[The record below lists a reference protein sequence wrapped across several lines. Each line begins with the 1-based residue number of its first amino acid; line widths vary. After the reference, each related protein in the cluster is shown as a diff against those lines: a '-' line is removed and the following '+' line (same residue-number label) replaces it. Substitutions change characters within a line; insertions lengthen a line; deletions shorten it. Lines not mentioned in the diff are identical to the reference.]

1 MSASGQFVT
10 KRWEMPYCHDPSAV
24 SWSCVFRCGKV
35 AIQTENCSGQ
45 RMTHPMQCSRCL
57 YMPRFVF
64 ILSQAHPRF
73 LYYHQPLH
81 QLIQKNTKF
90 CWPEEHTQSFNTLKH
105 KLVQTPLFMYPEF
118 QQHSYP
124 FVVRTDASSVGLGA
138 VLDQNEH
145 VITYSSRALKKGK
158 WHYSII
164 QKECLAEVSGSCG
177 LTLV

>member
-1 MSASGQFVT
+1 
-10 KRWEMPYCHDPSAV
+10 
-24 SWSCVFRCGKV
+24 
-35 AIQTENCSGQ
+35 
-45 RMTHPMQCSRCL
+45 MQCSRCL

-164 QKECLAEVSGSCG
+164 QKERLAEVSGSCG
-177 LTLV
+177 LNLVEKLVLFVVARAMQRSHYGTSTTQ